1 MLFFKYF
8 VILIDIIILY
18 QYLNRRLD
26 GVLILDASISWNC
39 CFILFLFLTSFYNDI
54 NLFVNGKMN

>member
-39 CFILFLFLTSFYNDI
+39 CFILFLFL
-54 NLFVNGKMN
+54 